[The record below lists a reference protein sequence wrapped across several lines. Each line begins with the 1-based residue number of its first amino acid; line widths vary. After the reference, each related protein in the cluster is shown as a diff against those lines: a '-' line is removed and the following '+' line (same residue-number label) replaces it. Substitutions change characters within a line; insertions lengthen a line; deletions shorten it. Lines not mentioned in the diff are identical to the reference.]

1 MIIYEKQDTPLELS
15 ELTVGIISTGLNVV
29 EVVYGGVVFKVQY
42 LRARREYQA
51 VAFNGDR
58 KKAPTMGKLKADI
71 KAYAKLVVVE
81 PITLDGKTIGHVLK
95 QIDNQFFYRPKGTK
109 GKFDGDKFPS
119 LNACLRSVWGND

>member
-29 EVVYGGVVFKVQY
+29 EVVCGGVVFKVQY

-119 LNACLRSVWGND
+119 LASCLRSVWGND

>member
-29 EVVYGGVVFKVQY
+29 EVVCGGVVFKVQY

-109 GKFDGDKFPS
+109 GKFDGDKFQS
-119 LNACLRSVWGND
+119 LNACLRSVWGNE